1 MEKASFRAMSLSE
14 TRYIIVGMPRSGTSV
29 THFCLRGHPS
39 VAALREEVG
48 VEPLLTQGLATFTF
62 DHPNTKRGIP
72 ALFDA
77 MTSVQTVSDPRARGI
92 KVTTATER
100 LARLFKEEVQSHLP
114 DARIIHITRR
124 DWVARFGSLTKAEK
138 TGVWG
143 RSDQSAP
150 TLELDPYAFAEYV
163 VESHQVFQ
171 ALRSL
176 RKTHDVFEVNYEDI
190 ILEGELPNHESLF
203 EFVGVKPMKAE
214 WLWEQK
220 YSPPPE
226 SYIENYHDLKSLQG
240 KIKSEIEQGRDPEV
254 LRAEYARPLHKAL
267 LRKTKFWAQ
276 RPGYAAYRI
285 EQAIQDWLDRRGEYL
300 PG

>member
-1 MEKASFRAMSLSE
+1 MEEKAMSTSE
-14 TRYIIVGMPRSGTSV
+14 TRYIIVGMPRSGTSA

-48 VEPLLTQGLATFTF
+48 VEPFLTQGLATFTF
-62 DHPNTKRGIP
+62 EHPNTKKGIS

-77 MTSVQTVSDPRARGI
+77 MTAVQAVSDPEVRGI

-114 DARIIHITRR
+114 DVQVIHVTRR
-124 DWVARFGSLTKAEK
+124 NWVARFGSLKKAEK

-150 TLELDPYAFAEYV
+150 TLTLDPYAFAEYV
-163 VESHQVFQ
+163 VESHQISQ
-171 ALRSL
+171 ILRSL

-190 ILEGELPNHESLF
+190 ILEGGLPDYESLF
-203 EFVGVKPMKAE
+203 EFVGVEPMRAE
-214 WLWEQK
+214 WLWDK
-220 YSPPPE
+220 KFSSPPE
-226 SYIENYHDLKSLQG
+226 SYIENYHDLKTLQAN
-240 KIKSEIEQGRDPEV
+240 IKSEIERGVGAEA
-254 LRAEYARPLHKAL
+254 LRAEYARPLHKMV
-267 LRKTKFWAQ
+267 LRKTKFWVQ

-285 EQAIQDWLDRRGEYL
+285 EEAIQNWLDGD
-300 PG
+300 GHGNS